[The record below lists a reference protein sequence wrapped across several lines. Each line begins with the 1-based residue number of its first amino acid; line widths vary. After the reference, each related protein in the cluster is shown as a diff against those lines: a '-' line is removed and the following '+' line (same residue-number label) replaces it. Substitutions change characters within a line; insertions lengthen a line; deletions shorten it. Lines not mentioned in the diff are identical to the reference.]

1 MRSLARALAGLGL
14 AGLVF
19 GLALIPLTLS
29 SDVPKGGTLEL
40 VLALVSGWGLIGAG
54 LFAWWRRPENRTGA
68 LMVLTGFAFFAS
80 GLSGTDVPATFA
92 IGSLFS
98 ALYVAIV
105 FHLLLAFPSG
115 RLQSRSDRCLVAF
128 AYFVTT
134 VLVAPI
140 VLLTNPASEGC
151 ATCPQNPLLVAD
163 APHAA
168 QTLSDV
174 LNGTGVAAC
183 LTVAATLAVRWNRAR
198 LPQRRS
204 LAPVYGAGL
213 VMLVLFAALL
223 VAELADGGHEL
234 LRTLWDLALAGFGL
248 VPALFLLGLARTR
261 MAAAGSVRSLVARLT
276 SLPEPGAL
284 RGALATAL
292 EDPTLELVYWL
303 PSRERYV
310 DARGARAELPEPGS
324 GRTVTP
330 VEHEGRRVGAFVHD
344 DGLLDEPELVRA
356 VGSAAA
362 LALENERL
370 DAELRAK
377 VEEVRHSRER
387 LIEVGLAERRALERN
402 LHDGAQ
408 QRLVSLA
415 LSLRM
420 ARNRLRPYPDE
431 AEEILAAAAAELDQA
446 LAELRELARG
456 IHPAVLSDRGLGA
469 ALETLAR
476 RAPLPVAVTGAPEER
491 LPEPVELA
499 AYFVAT
505 EALTNVVKYARA
517 SRATIDVQRE
527 DGRLLVA
534 VADDGVGGADPARGS
549 GLRGLADRMEAL
561 EGRLEVVSERGEG
574 TVVRARIPCE

>member
-1 MRSLARALAGLGL
+1 
-14 AGLVF
+14 
-19 GLALIPLTLS
+19 
-29 SDVPKGGTLEL
+29 
-40 VLALVSGWGLIGAG
+40 
-54 LFAWWRRPENRTGA
+54 
-68 LMVLTGFAFFAS
+68 
-80 GLSGTDVPATFA
+80 
-92 IGSLFS
+92 
-98 ALYVAIV
+98 
-105 FHLLLAFPSG
+105 
-115 RLQSRSDRCLVAF
+115 
-128 AYFVTT
+128 
-134 VLVAPI
+134 
-140 VLLTNPASEGC
+140 
-151 ATCPQNPLLVAD
+151 
-163 APHAA
+163 
-168 QTLSDV
+168 
-174 LNGTGVAAC
+174 
-183 LTVAATLAVRWNRAR
+183 
-198 LPQRRS
+198 
-204 LAPVYGAGL
+204 
-213 VMLVLFAALL
+213 
-223 VAELADGGHEL
+223 
-234 LRTLWDLALAGFGL
+234 
-248 VPALFLLGLARTR
+248 
-261 MAAAGSVRSLVARLT
+261 VRSLVARLT

-310 DARGARAELPEPGS
+310 DARGARAQLPEPGS

-431 AEEILAAAAAELDQA
+431 AEEILAAASAELDQA